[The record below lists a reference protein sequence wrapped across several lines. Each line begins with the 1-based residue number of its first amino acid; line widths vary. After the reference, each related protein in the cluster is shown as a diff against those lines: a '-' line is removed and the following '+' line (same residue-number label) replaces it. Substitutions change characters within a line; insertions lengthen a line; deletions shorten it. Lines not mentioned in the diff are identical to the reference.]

1 MYEMIKWNNWR
12 KTMKNIKKLLGVLAI
27 ALFVLV
33 GCGSNESNGINET
46 VDTSELTIDERLDL
60 LEENTKKIQAMS
72 DDGSWEENEE
82 EFQNLVDETGSEGI
96 AIAREIASDLTD
108 EEFDKTIVNKEYYDE
123 VFDEK
128 QDEQMQRANKATA
141 EIYAAIL
148 GRKYN

>member
-1 MYEMIKWNNWR
+1 
-12 KTMKNIKKLLGVLAI
+12 MKNIKKLLGVSAI

-33 GCGSNESNGINET
+33 GCGNNESNGINET
-46 VDTSELTIDERLDL
+46 VDTSQLTIDERLDL

-123 VFDEK
+123 VFDEE

>member
-1 MYEMIKWNNWR
+1 
-12 KTMKNIKKLLGVLAI
+12 MKNIKKLLGVLAI
-27 ALFVLV
+27 TLFVLV
-33 GCGSNESNGINET
+33 GCGNNESNGINEP

>member
-1 MYEMIKWNNWR
+1 
-12 KTMKNIKKLLGVLAI
+12 MKNIKKLLGVLAI

-33 GCGSNESNGINET
+33 GCGSNESNGVNET

-123 VFDEK
+123 VFDEE